1 MIMKR
6 FLITTIS
13 MLLLCSLCS
22 CSLIDDITRSD
33 RMLHIYLGMFDR
45 VMAYENEAD
54 GFASLS
60 HEEQVFYA
68 VWEYHAEIENGGLCQ
83 YLYNTQGAY
92 VTQICGYL
100 SEVGANE
107 HREAFEQFLV
117 DNNIDAEELMQ
128 ICRDPN
134 MTYEALYNRF
144 SYDAVDDKFMFMRSI
159 DWYLERYWASNGKH

>member
-1 MIMKR
+1 MKR
-6 FLITTIS
+6 CLIFVIAIL
-13 MLLLCSLCS
+13 MLCSLSS
-22 CSLIDDITRSD
+22 CSLIDYLAQSD
-33 RMLHIYLGMFDR
+33 RMLYIYSGLFDR
-45 VMAYENEAD
+45 VMAYESVAD

-83 YLYNTQGAY
+83 YLYNTHGAY

-107 HREAFEQFLV
+107 HRETFEQFLT
-117 DNNIDAEELMQ
+117 DNNVDAEELMQ

-134 MTYEALYNRF
+134 MTYEGLYQRF

-159 DWYLERYWASNGKH
+159 DWYLEGYWVSNGKH

>member
-1 MIMKR
+1 MKR
-6 FLITTIS
+6 CLIFVIAIL
-13 MLLLCSLCS
+13 MLCSLSS
-22 CSLIDDITRSD
+22 CSLIDYLAQSD
-33 RMLHIYLGMFDR
+33 RMLYIYSGLFDR
-45 VMAYENEAD
+45 VMAYESVAD

-83 YLYNTQGAY
+83 YLYNTHGAY

-107 HREAFEQFLV
+107 HRETFEQFLT
-117 DNNIDAEELMQ
+117 DNNVDAEELMQ

-134 MTYEALYNRF
+134 MTYEGLYQRF